1 MRFSE
6 SPPAVHRC
14 RTEPPPSPRCRSR
27 PGVRRTAPGSTKVRK
42 SSFSWESLQFNF
54 LRKTKRARA
63 SSAHTR
69 SDLHA
74 DADAPASAWE
84 AGCGRPVLGPSQP
97 GTQAPSQSGSCHLCE
112 RGARELPLS
121 PHSLNLGQYSTLYRK
136 KQEWKFSPGR
146 PRAARRKEHLS
157 GIGWAR
163 REPRWRGMA
172 PAVRTAWPASRPQ

>member
-1 MRFSE
+1 MCIRDR
-6 SPPAVHRC
+6 PA
-14 RTEPPPSPRCRSR
+14 SR
-27 PGVRRTAPGSTKVRK
+27 PQDSARVKRSAGMFFFIGVPP
-42 SSFSWESLQFNF
+42 FNF
-54 LRKTKRARA
+54 PRKRKR
-63 SSAHTR
+63 HMHLHMPYH
-69 SDLHA
+69 DFHA
-74 DADAPASAWE
+74 DADCPTLE
-84 AGCGRPVLGPSQP
+84 KAGYGQSFLGPSQP

-146 PRAARRKEHLS
+146 QLAARRKEHLS